1 MGGIC
6 LQKRHRQ
13 EVSVKCKWLV
23 IRWLA
28 WVIVCKNRGCSSV
41 VLRSWGH
48 EVMRSWRSWR
58 WMQSANGYTFPKE
71 IIIYNIY
78 YIYYI
83 LLFIYYTYGFVSNTG
98 KILTIWNRLHL
109 CWGLHDLHDLMT
121 SWPHD
126 HFTKQVVCSFEAP
139 AIAASPYW
147 QTKGLIDRNLAPISG
162 FNSDY
167 HFHIK
172 QSSMS
177 FKNQRKSRKIS
188 LFRWFS
194 NKECRGSN

>member
-1 MGGIC
+1 MVNGWGWWFSGCNWRLCVSFIQSWLWYPFHNAKIQHFGLKSSETGGIC

-13 EVSVKCKWLV
+13 EVSVNCKSLV

-28 WVIVCKNRGCSSV
+28 WLIVCKNRGCSSV

-78 YIYYI
+78 NILYIIIY
-83 LLFIYYTYGFVSNTG
+83 LLYLRIRFKSRQNAYNLKPPSP
-98 KILTIWNRLHL
+98 LLRSSWPS
-109 CWGLHDLHDLMT
+109 WPHDLMT

-126 HFTKQVVCSFEAP
+126 LITTLQNRWF
-139 AIAASPYW
+139 AASRHLQLQLLRTDKP
-147 QTKGLIDRNLAPISG
+147 
-162 FNSDY
+162 
-167 HFHIK
+167 
-172 QSSMS
+172 
-177 FKNQRKSRKIS
+177 
-188 LFRWFS
+188 
-194 NKECRGSN
+194 RGW